1 MQHKQMVLHII
12 ELVVGVLQ
20 MPFARRFE
28 GLSPMQYTVTR
39 NKQDFAALESQGGFG
54 RLSASRN

>member
-1 MQHKQMVLHII
+1 MQHKQMILHII

-28 GLSPMQYTVTR
+28 GLSLIQYTVTR
-39 NKQDFAALESQGGFG
+39 SMHHQWAYRSMVSEFG
-54 RLSASRN
+54 QRSAI